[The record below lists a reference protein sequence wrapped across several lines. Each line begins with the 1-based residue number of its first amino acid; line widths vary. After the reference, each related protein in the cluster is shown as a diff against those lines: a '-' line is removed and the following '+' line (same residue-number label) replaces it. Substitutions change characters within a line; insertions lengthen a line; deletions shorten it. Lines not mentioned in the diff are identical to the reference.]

1 MRNLVPNLGQS
12 STQEAMPSHHMEGEA
27 LVAAVVMEDQEGD
40 EVEEGVRGMRL
51 VRRMRLG
58 IVVGEEG
65 EECVCYF

>member
-1 MRNLVPNLGQS
+1 
-12 STQEAMPSHHMEGEA
+12 MPSHHMEGEA
-27 LVAAVVMEDQEGD
+27 LAAALVMEDQEGD
-40 EVEEGVRGMRL
+40 EVGEGVRGMRL